1 MEKKKLGLSNKSQL
15 ELSKTVEGGT
25 VKQSFSH
32 GRVKS
37 VAVEV
42 KKVRTF
48 KKSDINSNES
58 VKTEQIEQTEQ
69 TNKKNIAVEEELN
82 RLKETEKTSSKI
94 SETKEDRL
102 KKIKE
107 AAHSGRIERESNFS
121 STDERKFK
129 NTNVY
134 EKKKGAEIKNVAEKS
149 SVDKLPIQKEN
160 INIVN
165 KDNVKEKTDEEKSKK
180 QNTKKNRADLKKQLS
195 LGKSNLRRQTGKI
208 TVQQAYD
215 DEERQRS
222 LASIRRAREKEKKS
236 LEIKSV
242 TEGGSKPIIRDVVVP
257 EFITVQEL
265 ANRMAARVAE
275 VVKVLI
281 NNDIA
286 ATATQTIDA
295 DTAELVVMEFGHKP
309 KRISESDI
317 EIGLNT
323 SKEEKSDAE
332 PRPPIVTVMG
342 HVDHGKTTLLDALR
356 NTDVVSK
363 EQGGITQHIG
373 AYQISKSESSKIT
386 FIDTPGHSAFSG
398 MRARGAKLTDIVVLV
413 VAADDGVMP
422 QTVEAIKHSQAAK
435 VPMIVAVNKID
446 SKGAD
451 KDKIVNELLKHDVV
465 VEKLGGEIPVVEI
478 SALKKQNLES
488 LIENIILLSELL
500 ELKASKS
507 QRAEGTILEAK
518 REQGRGVV
526 ASIIQQRGVLKK
538 GDIVVAGSQWGKI
551 RAILNDKGKSVDE
564 LNPSSPAEILGL
576 NDVPIAGDEI
586 IVVESEARAR
596 EVSEY
601 RKSVILKKKTTIL
614 SRANSMENILK
625 NIKSGEKKILNVVI
639 KVDALGSKEAIMGS
653 IDKIGNEEVDVQV
666 LLAGVGGV
674 TETDVALASSNEAL
688 IIGFNVRADL
698 QAKKM
703 AKQQGVTIKYYSIIY
718 EIFDEIRTMLSGMLP
733 PLESEKVLGYAD
745 IKQIFKI
752 SKLGKIAGCFVTEG
766 IIKRGTKIRV
776 LRDNVV
782 LHTGEL
788 DNLKRHSN
796 EAKEVS
802 QGMECGISIKDF
814 HNIQENDRIECF
826 DIESTPRDLEEN

>member
-15 ELSKTVEGGT
+15 ELSKTVGGGT

-48 KKSDINSNES
+48 KRNDSSSSDKTQVEIEKNSNPKES
-58 VKTEQIEQTEQ
+58 
-69 TNKKNIAVEEELN
+69 KNNIDGGLSVEV
-82 RLKETEKTSSKI
+82 
-94 SETKEDRL
+94 ETKDTPSALQSNEERL

-107 AAHSGRIERESNFS
+107 AAHSGRIERENTFS
-121 STDERKFK
+121 SSDERKFK
-129 NTNVY
+129 NKQFDNNKQDENAIKVL
-134 EKKKGAEIKNVAEKS
+134 EKN
-149 SVDKLPIQKEN
+149 L
-160 INIVN
+160 
-165 KDNVKEKTDEEKSKK
+165 TEKSKPKDKVDIVNNEK
-180 QNTKKNRADLKKQLS
+180 QDDSKTKKPNTKKNRADLKKQLS
-195 LGKSNLRRQTGKI
+195 LGKTNLRRQTGKI

-236 LEIKSV
+236 LENKAIIDS
-242 TEGGSKPIIRDVVVP
+242 ENKPIVREVIVP

-265 ANRMAARVAE
+265 ANRMAARVSE

-295 DTAELVVMEFGHKP
+295 DTAELVVMEFGHKT

-317 EIGLNT
+317 EIGLDS
-323 SKEEKSDAE
+323 SKEEQSDAE

-373 AYQISKSESSKIT
+373 AYQITTKDSNKIT

-422 QTVEAIKHSQAAK
+422 QTIEAIKHSQAAK

-446 SKGAD
+446 VEGAD
-451 KDKIVNELLKHDVV
+451 KDKIINELLKYDVV
-465 VEKLGGEIPVVEI
+465 VEKLGGEIPVVEV
-478 SALKKQNLES
+478 SALKKQNLEA
-488 LIENIILLSELL
+488 LIENIILLSELI
-500 ELKASKS
+500 ETKASKT
-507 QRAEGTILEAK
+507 QRPEGTIIEAK

-526 ASIIQQRGVLKK
+526 ASVIQQRGALGK
-538 GDIVVAGSQWGKI
+538 GDIIVAGSQWGKI
-551 RAILNDKGKSVDE
+551 RAILDDKGKEIDK
-564 LNPSSPAEILGL
+564 LLPSSPAEILGL
-576 NDVPIAGDEI
+576 NDVPLAGDEVI
-586 IVVESEARAR
+586 FVESEARAR

-625 NIKSGEKKILNVVI
+625 NIKSGEKKILNVII
-639 KVDALGSKEAIMGS
+639 KADALGSKEAIVNS
-653 IDKIGNEEVDVQV
+653 LEKIGNEEVDIQI
-666 LLAGVGGV
+666 LLAGVGGI
-674 TETDVALASSNEAL
+674 TETDVALGASNEAL
-688 IIGFNVRADL
+688 IIGFNVRSDL
-698 QAKKM
+698 QAKKA
-703 AKQQGVTIKYYSIIY
+703 AKQHGVSLKYYSIIY
-718 EIFDEIRTMLSGMLP
+718 EIFDEIRSILSGMLP
-733 PLESEKVLGYAD
+733 PLESEKILGYAD
-745 IKQIFKI
+745 IKQVFKI
-752 SKLGKIAGCFVTEG
+752 SKLGKIAGCLVTEG
-766 IIKRGTKIRV
+766 TIKRGSKVRV

-782 LHTGEL
+782 LHSGEL
-788 DNLKRHSN
+788 DNLKRHN
-796 EAKEVS
+796 DDAKEVK

-814 HNIQENDRIECF
+814 YNIQENDRIECY
-826 DIESTPRDLEEN
+826 DIESTPRELKEN